1 MNKYNEPLCLY
12 RGEKCIEKFLACM
25 MQEKKYVSKIIQQN
39 KNCQILTKEDKINYK
54 NAKLGHTCEKE

>member
-1 MNKYNEPLCLY
+1 
-12 RGEKCIEKFLACM
+12 M